1 MIKLYDNP
9 LSGNCFKVKLL
20 LVQSKIPFESIMID
34 VFKGES
40 RRESFLRINN
50 AGKIPAID
58 DNGFIL
64 NESNAILLYLA
75 EKYNKN
81 LLSVN
86 IDERGK
92 IYSWILYNK
101 TSVDPNLAKARAI
114 KKFFPSDKQN
124 LKELEF
130 LQKEGIKSLELIDKH
145 LSGKDFLLTNI
156 LLRILQCIH
165 ILSCLMKVGLILITL
180 KILFYGLIELKVLGT
195 LYIYIS

>member
-1 MIKLYDNP
+1 MIKLYDNR

-20 LVQSKIPFESIMID
+20 LVQSKIPFESIIID

-40 RRESFLRINN
+40 RKAQFLQINN

-81 LLSVN
+81 LLSESL
-86 IDERGK
+86 DERGK
-92 IYSWILYNK
+92 IYSWIFYNK

-124 LKELEF
+124 SKELEF

-145 LSGKDFLLTNI
+145 LSGNEFFVNNYSVVDIAMYPYIK
-156 LLRILQCIH
+156 
-165 ILSCLMKVGLILITL
+165 LSYEGGIDIDIFKNITL
-180 KILFYGLIELKVLGT
+180 WINRVESTREFIN
-195 LYIYIS
+195 IY

>member
-20 LVQSKIPFESIMID
+20 LVQSKIPFESIIID

-40 RRESFLRINN
+40 RKPPFLDINN

-81 LLSVN
+81 LLSEN
-86 IDERGK
+86 LDERGK

-124 LKELEF
+124 SKELEF

-145 LSGKDFLLTNI
+145 LSGNDFFVNNYSVVDIAMYPYIKLSYEGGIDIDIFKNI
-156 LLRILQCIH
+156 ALWMNRVENTREFIN
-165 ILSCLMKVGLILITL
+165 
-180 KILFYGLIELKVLGT
+180 
-195 LYIYIS
+195 IY

>member
-20 LVQSKIPFESIMID
+20 LVQSKIPFESVIID

-40 RRESFLRINN
+40 RKAQFLQINN

-81 LLSVN
+81 LLSESL
-86 IDERGK
+86 DERGK
-92 IYSWILYNK
+92 IYSWIFYNK

-124 LKELEF
+124 SKELEF
-130 LQKEGIKSLELIDKH
+130 LQREGIKSLELIDKH
-145 LSGKDFLLTNI
+145 LSRNDFFVNNYSVADI
-156 LLRILQCIH
+156 AMYPYIK
-165 ILSCLMKVGLILITL
+165 LSYEGGIDIDIFKNITL
-180 KILFYGLIELKVLGT
+180 CINRVENTKEFIN
-195 LYIYIS
+195 IY

>member
-20 LVQSKIPFESIMID
+20 LVQSKIPFESIIID

-40 RRESFLRINN
+40 RKPPFLDINN

-81 LLSVN
+81 LISENLN
-86 IDERGK
+86 ERGK

-124 LKELEF
+124 LKELEL
-130 LQKEGIKSLELIDKH
+130 LQREGIKSLELIDKH
-145 LSGKDFLLTNI
+145 LSVNEFFVNNYSVVDIAMYPYIK
-156 LLRILQCIH
+156 
-165 ILSCLMKVGLILITL
+165 LSYEGGIDIDIFKNITL
-180 KILFYGLIELKVLGT
+180 WMNRVESTREFIN
-195 LYIYIS
+195 IY

>member
-20 LVQSKIPFESIMID
+20 LVQSKIPFESVIID

-40 RRESFLRINN
+40 RKAQFLQINN

-81 LLSVN
+81 LLSESL
-86 IDERGK
+86 DERGK
-92 IYSWILYNK
+92 IYSWIFYNK
-101 TSVDPNLAKARAI
+101 TSVDPILAKARAI

-124 LKELEF
+124 SKELEF
-130 LQKEGIKSLELIDKH
+130 LQREGIKSLELIDKH
-145 LSGKDFLLTNI
+145 LSRNDFFVNNYSVADI
-156 LLRILQCIH
+156 AMYPYIK
-165 ILSCLMKVGLILITL
+165 LSYEGGIDIDIFKNITL
-180 KILFYGLIELKVLGT
+180 WMNRVENTKEFIN
-195 LYIYIS
+195 IY

>member
-20 LVQSKIPFESIMID
+20 LVQSKIPFESIIID

-40 RRESFLRINN
+40 RKAPFLQINN

-81 LLSVN
+81 LLSEN
-86 IDERGK
+86 LDERGK

-124 LKELEF
+124 VKELEF
-130 LQKEGIKSLELIDKH
+130 LQREGIKSLELIDKH
-145 LSGKDFLLTNI
+145 LSGNDFFVNNYSVADI
-156 LLRILQCIH
+156 AMYPYIK
-165 ILSCLMKVGLILITL
+165 LSYEGGIDIDIFKNITL
-180 KILFYGLIELKVLGT
+180 WMNRVENTREFIN
-195 LYIYIS
+195 IY

>member
-20 LVQSKIPFESIMID
+20 LVQSKIPFESIIID

-40 RRESFLRINN
+40 RRDPFLQINN

-81 LLSVN
+81 LLSEN
-86 IDERGK
+86 LDERGK

-124 LKELEF
+124 SKELEF

-145 LSGKDFLLTNI
+145 LSGNDFFVNNYSVVDIAMYPYIKLSYEGGIDIDIFKNI
-156 LLRILQCIH
+156 ALWMNRVENTREFIN
-165 ILSCLMKVGLILITL
+165 
-180 KILFYGLIELKVLGT
+180 
-195 LYIYIS
+195 IY

>member
-20 LVQSKIPFESIMID
+20 LVQSKIPFESVIID

-40 RRESFLRINN
+40 RKAQFLQINN

-81 LLSVN
+81 LLSESL
-86 IDERGK
+86 DERGK
-92 IYSWILYNK
+92 IYSWIFYNK

-124 LKELEF
+124 SKELEF
-130 LQKEGIKSLELIDKH
+130 LQREGIKSLELIDKH
-145 LSGKDFLLTNI
+145 LSRNDFFVNNYSVADI
-156 LLRILQCIH
+156 AMYPYIK
-165 ILSCLMKVGLILITL
+165 LSYEGGIDIDIFKNITL
-180 KILFYGLIELKVLGT
+180 WMNRVENTKEFIN
-195 LYIYIS
+195 IY

>member
-20 LVQSKIPFESIMID
+20 LVQSKIPFESVIID

-40 RRESFLRINN
+40 RKAQFLQINN

-81 LLSVN
+81 LLSESL
-86 IDERGK
+86 DERGK
-92 IYSWILYNK
+92 IYSWIFYNK

-124 LKELEF
+124 SKELEF
-130 LQKEGIKSLELIDKH
+130 LQREGVKSLELIDKH
-145 LSGKDFLLTNI
+145 LSRNDFFVNNYSVADI
-156 LLRILQCIH
+156 AMYPYIK
-165 ILSCLMKVGLILITL
+165 LSYEGGIDIDIFKNITL
-180 KILFYGLIELKVLGT
+180 WMNRVENTKEFIN
-195 LYIYIS
+195 IY

>member
-9 LSGNCFKVKLL
+9 LSGNCFKVKLF
-20 LVQSKIPFESIMID
+20 LVQSKIPFESIIID

-40 RRESFLRINN
+40 RKAPFLQINN

-81 LLSVN
+81 LLSEN
-86 IDERGK
+86 LDERGK

-114 KKFFPSDKQN
+114 KKFFPPEKQN
-124 LKELEF
+124 SKELEF
-130 LQKEGIKSLELIDKH
+130 LQSEGIKSLELIDKH
-145 LSGKDFLLTNI
+145 LLGNDFFVNNYSVVDI
-156 LLRILQCIH
+156 AMYPYIK
-165 ILSCLMKVGLILITL
+165 LSYEGGIDIDIFKNITL
-180 KILFYGLIELKVLGT
+180 WMNRVENTREFIN
-195 LYIYIS
+195 IY

>member
-20 LVQSKIPFESIMID
+20 LVQSKIPFESIIID

-40 RRESFLRINN
+40 RKAPFLQINN

-75 EKYNKN
+75 EKYNRN
-81 LLSVN
+81 LLSEN
-86 IDERGK
+86 LDERGK

-124 LKELEF
+124 SKELEF

-145 LSGKDFLLTNI
+145 LSGNEFFVNNYSVVDIAMYPYIK
-156 LLRILQCIH
+156 
-165 ILSCLMKVGLILITL
+165 LSYEGGIDIDIFKNITL
-180 KILFYGLIELKVLGT
+180 WINRVESTREFIN
-195 LYIYIS
+195 IY

>member
-20 LVQSKIPFESIMID
+20 LVQSKIPFESIIID

-40 RRESFLRINN
+40 RKAPFLQINN

-81 LLSVN
+81 LLSEN
-86 IDERGK
+86 LDERGK

-130 LQKEGIKSLELIDKH
+130 LQREGVKSLELVDKH
-145 LSGKDFLLTNI
+145 LSENDFFVNNYSVVDIAMYPYIKLSYEGGIDINI
-156 LLRILQCIH
+156 FKNI
-165 ILSCLMKVGLILITL
+165 
-180 KILFYGLIELKVLGT
+180 VLWMNRVENT
-195 LYIYIS
+195 REFVIIY

>member
-20 LVQSKIPFESIMID
+20 LVQSKVPFESVIID

-40 RRESFLRINN
+40 RKAQFLQINN

-81 LLSVN
+81 LLSESL
-86 IDERGK
+86 DERGK
-92 IYSWILYNK
+92 IYSWIFYNK

-124 LKELEF
+124 SKELEF
-130 LQKEGIKSLELIDKH
+130 LQREGVKSLELIDKH
-145 LSGKDFLLTNI
+145 LSRNDFFVNNYSVADI
-156 LLRILQCIH
+156 AMYPYIK
-165 ILSCLMKVGLILITL
+165 LSYEGGIDIDIFKNITL
-180 KILFYGLIELKVLGT
+180 WMNRVENTKEFIN
-195 LYIYIS
+195 IY

>member
-9 LSGNCFKVKLL
+9 LCGNCFKVKLL
-20 LVQSKIPFESIMID
+20 LVQSKIPFESVIID

-40 RRESFLRINN
+40 RKAQFLQINN

-81 LLSVN
+81 LLSESL
-86 IDERGK
+86 DERGK
-92 IYSWILYNK
+92 IYSWIFYNK

-124 LKELEF
+124 SKELEF
-130 LQKEGIKSLELIDKH
+130 LQREGIKSLELIDKH
-145 LSGKDFLLTNI
+145 LSRNDFFVNNYSVADI
-156 LLRILQCIH
+156 AMYPYIK
-165 ILSCLMKVGLILITL
+165 LSYEGGIDIDIFKNITL
-180 KILFYGLIELKVLGT
+180 WMNRVENTKEFIN
-195 LYIYIS
+195 IY

>member
-9 LSGNCFKVKLL
+9 LSGNCFKVKLF
-20 LVQSKIPFESIMID
+20 LVQSKIPFESIIID

-40 RRESFLRINN
+40 RKAPFLQINN

-81 LLSVN
+81 LLSEN
-86 IDERGK
+86 LDERGK

-124 LKELEF
+124 SKELEF

-145 LSGKDFLLTNI
+145 LYGNDFFVNNYSVVDI
-156 LLRILQCIH
+156 AMYPYIK
-165 ILSCLMKVGLILITL
+165 LSYEGGIDIDIFKNITL
-180 KILFYGLIELKVLGT
+180 WMNRVENTKEFIN
-195 LYIYIS
+195 IY

>member
-9 LSGNCFKVKLL
+9 LSGNCFKVKLF
-20 LVQSKIPFESIMID
+20 LVQSKIPFESIIID

-40 RRESFLRINN
+40 RKAPFLQINN

-81 LLSVN
+81 LLSEN
-86 IDERGK
+86 LDERGK

-114 KKFFPSDKQN
+114 KKFFPPEKQN
-124 LKELEF
+124 SKELEF
-130 LQKEGIKSLELIDKH
+130 LQSEGIKSLELIDKH
-145 LSGKDFLLTNI
+145 LSGNDFFVNNYSVVDI
-156 LLRILQCIH
+156 AMYPYIK
-165 ILSCLMKVGLILITL
+165 LSYEGGIDIDIFKNITL
-180 KILFYGLIELKVLGT
+180 WMNRVENTKEFIN
-195 LYIYIS
+195 IY

>member
-9 LSGNCFKVKLL
+9 LSGNCFKVKLF
-20 LVQSKIPFESIMID
+20 LVQSKIPFESIIID

-40 RRESFLRINN
+40 RKAPFLQINN

-81 LLSVN
+81 LLSEN
-86 IDERGK
+86 LDERGK

-114 KKFFPSDKQN
+114 KKFFPPEKQN
-124 LKELEF
+124 SKELEF
-130 LQKEGIKSLELIDKH
+130 LQSEGIKSLELIDKH
-145 LSGKDFLLTNI
+145 LSGNDFFVNNYSVADI
-156 LLRILQCIH
+156 AMYPYIK
-165 ILSCLMKVGLILITL
+165 LSYEGGIDIDIFKNITL
-180 KILFYGLIELKVLGT
+180 WMNRVENTKEFIN
-195 LYIYIS
+195 IY

>member
-20 LVQSKIPFESIMID
+20 LVQSKVPFESVIID

-40 RRESFLRINN
+40 RKAQFLQINN

-81 LLSVN
+81 LLSESL
-86 IDERGK
+86 DERGK
-92 IYSWILYNK
+92 IYSWIFYNK

-124 LKELEF
+124 SKELEF
-130 LQKEGIKSLELIDKH
+130 LQREGIKSLELIDKH
-145 LSGKDFLLTNI
+145 LSRNDFFVNNYSVADI
-156 LLRILQCIH
+156 AMYPYIK
-165 ILSCLMKVGLILITL
+165 LSYEGGIDIDIFKNITL
-180 KILFYGLIELKVLGT
+180 WMNRVENTKEFIN
-195 LYIYIS
+195 IY

>member
-20 LVQSKIPFESIMID
+20 LVQSKVPFESIIID

-40 RRESFLRINN
+40 RKDPFLQINN

-81 LLSVN
+81 LLSEN
-86 IDERGK
+86 LDERGK

-130 LQKEGIKSLELIDKH
+130 LQREGVKSLELVDKH
-145 LSGKDFLLTNI
+145 LSENDFFVNNYSVVDIAMYPYIKLSYEGGIDIDIFKNI
-156 LLRILQCIH
+156 ILW
-165 ILSCLMKVGLILITL
+165 MNRVENTKEFVN
-180 KILFYGLIELKVLGT
+180 
-195 LYIYIS
+195 IY

>member
-9 LSGNCFKVKLL
+9 LSGNCFKVKLF
-20 LVQSKIPFESIMID
+20 LVQSKIPFESIIID

-40 RRESFLRINN
+40 RKAPFLQINN

-81 LLSVN
+81 LLSEN
-86 IDERGK
+86 LDERGK

-114 KKFFPSDKQN
+114 KKFFPSEKQN
-124 LKELEF
+124 SKELEF
-130 LQKEGIKSLELIDKH
+130 LQSEGIKSLELIDKH
-145 LSGKDFLLTNI
+145 LSGNDFFVNNYSVADI
-156 LLRILQCIH
+156 AMYPYIK
-165 ILSCLMKVGLILITL
+165 LSYEGGIDIDIFKNITL
-180 KILFYGLIELKVLGT
+180 WMNRVENTKEFIN
-195 LYIYIS
+195 IY

>member
-20 LVQSKIPFESIMID
+20 LVQSKIPFESVIID

-40 RRESFLRINN
+40 RKAQFLQINN

-81 LLSVN
+81 LLSESL
-86 IDERGK
+86 DERGK
-92 IYSWILYNK
+92 IYSWIFYNK
-101 TSVDPNLAKARAI
+101 TSVDPNLAKARAV

-124 LKELEF
+124 SKELEF
-130 LQKEGIKSLELIDKH
+130 LQREGIKSLELIDKH
-145 LSGKDFLLTNI
+145 LSRNDFFVNNYSVADI
-156 LLRILQCIH
+156 AMYPYIK
-165 ILSCLMKVGLILITL
+165 LSYEGGIDIDIFKNITL
-180 KILFYGLIELKVLGT
+180 WMNRVENTKEFIN
-195 LYIYIS
+195 IY

>member
-20 LVQSKIPFESIMID
+20 LVQSKVPFESIIID

-40 RRESFLRINN
+40 RKDPFLQINN

-81 LLSVN
+81 LLSEN
-86 IDERGK
+86 LDERGK

-130 LQKEGIKSLELIDKH
+130 LQREGVKSLELVDKH
-145 LSGKDFLLTNI
+145 LSENDFFVNNYSVVDIAMYPYIKLSYEGGIDINI
-156 LLRILQCIH
+156 FKNI
-165 ILSCLMKVGLILITL
+165 
-180 KILFYGLIELKVLGT
+180 VLWMNRVENT
-195 LYIYIS
+195 REFVNIY

>member
-20 LVQSKIPFESIMID
+20 LVQSKILFESIIID

-40 RRESFLRINN
+40 RKDPFLQINN

-58 DNGFIL
+58 DNGFVL

-81 LLSVN
+81 LLSEN
-86 IDERGK
+86 LDERGK

-124 LKELEF
+124 SKELEF
-130 LQKEGIKSLELIDKH
+130 LQREGIKSLELIDKH
-145 LSGKDFLLTNI
+145 LSRNDFFVNNYSI
-156 LLRILQCIH
+156 ADIAMYPYIK
-165 ILSCLMKVGLILITL
+165 LSYEGGIDIDIFKNITL
-180 KILFYGLIELKVLGT
+180 WMNRVENTREFIN
-195 LYIYIS
+195 IY

>member
-20 LVQSKIPFESIMID
+20 LVQSKIPFESVIID

-40 RRESFLRINN
+40 RKAQFLQINN

-81 LLSVN
+81 LLSESL
-86 IDERGK
+86 DERGK
-92 IYSWILYNK
+92 IYSWIFYNK

-124 LKELEF
+124 SKELEF
-130 LQKEGIKSLELIDKH
+130 LQREGIKSLELIDKH
-145 LSGKDFLLTNI
+145 LSRNDFFVNNYSI
-156 LLRILQCIH
+156 ADIAMYPYIK
-165 ILSCLMKVGLILITL
+165 LSYEGGIDIDIFKNITL
-180 KILFYGLIELKVLGT
+180 WMNRVENTKEFIN
-195 LYIYIS
+195 IY